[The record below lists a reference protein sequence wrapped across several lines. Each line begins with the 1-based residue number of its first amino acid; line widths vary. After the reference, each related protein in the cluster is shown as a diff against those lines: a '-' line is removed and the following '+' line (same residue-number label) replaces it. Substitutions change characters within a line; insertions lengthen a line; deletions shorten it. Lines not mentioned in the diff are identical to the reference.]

1 MKANEIVMIGGGGH
15 SRVLVG
21 LAKASGLTLRG
32 IVTGNPALIGTHIFG
47 VPILGLEDD
56 VALNAT
62 HTSLINGVGNAASGK
77 GAGLATRKAIYERY
91 TAQGFTML
99 SLISPHAMVQTDVT
113 LHDAVQV
120 MAGAVIQPGC
130 VIEHNVIINTSASI
144 DHDCRIGA
152 HSHIAPGAI
161 LSGEVVVGQ
170 ECHIGAGAVI
180 TQGVHIGHHA
190 VIGAGAIVTRDVPDN
205 VIVRPVMGEQSP
217 LISPPHA

>member
-1 MKANEIVMIGGGGH
+1 MKANDSVMIGGGGH

-21 LAKASGLTLRG
+21 LAKASGLALRG
-32 IVTGNPALIGTHIFG
+32 IVTRNPALIGTDIFG

-56 VALNAT
+56 VALDAAY
-62 HTSLINGVGNAASGK
+62 TSLINGVGNAASGK

-99 SLISPHAMVQTDVT
+99 SLISPDAMVQTDVT
-113 LHDAVQV
+113 LHNAVQV
-120 MAGAVIQPGC
+120 MAGAVIQPGS
-130 VIEHNVIINTSASI
+130 VIEHNVIINTRASI

-180 TQGVHIGHHA
+180 IQGVRIGNHA
-190 VIGAGAIVTRDVPDN
+190 VIGAGAVVTRDVPDN
-205 VIVRPVMGEQSP
+205 VIVRPALGEQTP
-217 LISPPHA
+217 LTAPTQR